1 MAFVGLEDMLGAVVA
16 NTLTDSIKMINI
28 SELHDSPDNFFEV
41 NRIEELAE
49 AVLAQGGVKENL
61 IVRPLESGGYEVIS
75 GHRRKA
81 AVQYLIDKGEDVSQ
95 KLPCLVQDIND
106 ADKMMHLIM
115 MNVSQRVLSDAELFE
130 SYKKLK
136 EIFEEKKAL
145 GEKFGRMRDRIAEIL
160 NVSPAQVGK
169 IENIKKNAVDEIIE
183 AVESGNMSLHTAN
196 EMAKLDEKE
205 QKEIIDST
213 DNIKNITP
221 KKAKKKTKAKEE
233 NEFFEAEPRRKKDG
247 LHEIVDALKLKTR
260 LADLLKKYESMTEET
275 VDSDGMLKLIAGLQA
290 ELNKLNEEA
299 L

>member
-1 MAFVGLEDMLGAVVA
+1 MSFVGLDDMLGAVVA

-61 IVRPLESGGYEVIS
+61 IVRPLESGGYEIIS

-81 AVQYLIDKGEDVSQ
+81 AVQYLLDKGEDVSQ
-95 KLPCLVQDIND
+95 KLPCLVQDID
-106 ADKMMHLIM
+106 DSDKMMHLIM
-115 MNVSQRVLSDAELFE
+115 MNVSQRVLSDAEMFE

-136 EIFEEKKAL
+136 KLFEEKKAL

-169 IENIKKNAVDEIIE
+169 IENIKKNAVPEVVE
-183 AVESGNMSLHTAN
+183 AVETGNMSLHTAN

-205 QKEIIDST
+205 QREILKNADDIKDISPKNARKKAKPKKETEISLHEPKRKKDVLHEIID
-213 DNIKNITP
+213 
-221 KKAKKKTKAKEE
+221 A
-233 NEFFEAEPRRKKDG
+233 
-247 LHEIVDALKLKTR
+247 VKLKMK
-260 LADLLKKYESMTEET
+260 LSDLLKKYESMTEEAMESE
-275 VDSDGMLKLIAGLQA
+275 DMLKLIAELQA
-290 ELNKLNEEA
+290 ELKKLNEEA
-299 L
+299 V

>member
-95 KLPCLVQDIND
+95 KLPCLVQDIDD

-205 QKEIIDST
+205 QKEIIEST

-233 NEFFEAEPRRKKDG
+233 NEIFEAEPRSQKDD

-275 VDSDGMLKLIAGLQA
+275 VDSDGMLKLIAELQA
-290 ELNKLNEEA
+290 ELMKLNEEA

>member
-95 KLPCLVQDIND
+95 KLPCLVQDID
-106 ADKMMHLIM
+106 DTDKMMHLIM

-169 IENIKKNAVDEIIE
+169 IENIKKNAVSEVVK
-183 AVESGNMSLHTAN
+183 AVESGDMSLHTAN

-205 QKEIIDST
+205 QRKIINSVD
-213 DNIKNITP
+213 DIKNISPKNTK
-221 KKAKKKTKAKEE
+221 KKAKPKKETEAPVSKPKRKE
-233 NEFFEAEPRRKKDG
+233 NE
-247 LHEIVDALKLKTR
+247 LYEIVDTIKLKLK
-260 LADLLKKYESMTEET
+260 LSSLLKKYESLAEEKLE
-275 VDSDGMLKLIAGLQA
+275 SEEIMRLIADLQA
-290 ELNKLNEEA
+290 ELIKLNDEFV
-299 L
+299 

>member
-1 MAFVGLEDMLGAVVA
+1 MNFIGLDDMLDAVVA

-28 SELHDSPDNFFEV
+28 SDLHDSPDNFFEL

-61 IVRPLESGGYEVIS
+61 IVCPLEKGGYEVIS

-81 AVQYLIDKGEDVSQ
+81 AVQYLIDKGENISH
-95 KLPCLVQDIND
+95 KLPCLVQDIDN

-130 SYKKLK
+130 SYKKLR
-136 EIFEEKKAL
+136 EIFEKKKAL
-145 GEKFGRMRDRIAEIL
+145 GEKFGRMRYKIAEIL

-169 IENIKKNAVDEIIE
+169 IENIKKNAVDEIVE
-183 AVESGNMSLHTAN
+183 AVKSGDMSLHTAN

-205 QKEIIDST
+205 QREILNST
-213 DNIKNITP
+213 DNIKTITP
-221 KKAKKKTKAKEE
+221 KKTKKKSQVKVE
-233 NEFFEAEPRRKKDG
+233 NEIFIPESSRKKDD
-247 LHEIVDALKLKTR
+247 LNEIVDTLKLKIR
-260 LADLLKKYESMTEET
+260 LSDLLKKYESMTEKTE
-275 VDSDGMLKLIAGLQA
+275 DSDGILKLIAELQN
-290 ELNKLNEEA
+290 ELIKLNDKA

>member
-1 MAFVGLEDMLGAVVA
+1 MNFVGLDDMLGAVVA

-49 AVLAQGGVKENL
+49 AILAQGGVKENL

-81 AVQYLIDKGEDVSQ
+81 AVQYLIDKGENVSH
-95 KLPCLVQDIND
+95 KLPCLVQEIDD
-106 ADKMMHLIM
+106 SDKMMHLIM
-115 MNVSQRVLSDAELFE
+115 MNVSQRVLSDAEMFE
-130 SYKKLK
+130 SYKNLK
-136 EIFEEKKAL
+136 KIFEEKKAL

-169 IENIKKNAVDEIIE
+169 IENIKKNAVSEVVK
-183 AVESGNMSLHTAN
+183 AVESGDMSLHTAN

-205 QKEIIDST
+205 QRKIIDSV
-213 DNIKNITP
+213 DDIKNISPKNTK
-221 KKAKKKTKAKEE
+221 KKAKAKEE
-233 NEFFEAEPRRKKDG
+233 NEIFEAEPRSQKDD

-275 VDSDGMLKLIAGLQA
+275 VDSDGMLKLIAELQV
-290 ELNKLNEEA
+290 ELKKLNEEA

>member
-95 KLPCLVQDIND
+95 KLPCLVQDIDD

-221 KKAKKKTKAKEE
+221 KKAKKKNKAKEE
-233 NEFFEAEPRRKKDG
+233 NETYGADPRRKKDD

-275 VDSDGMLKLIAGLQA
+275 VDSDGMLKLIAELQA
-290 ELNKLNEEA
+290 ELMKLNEEA